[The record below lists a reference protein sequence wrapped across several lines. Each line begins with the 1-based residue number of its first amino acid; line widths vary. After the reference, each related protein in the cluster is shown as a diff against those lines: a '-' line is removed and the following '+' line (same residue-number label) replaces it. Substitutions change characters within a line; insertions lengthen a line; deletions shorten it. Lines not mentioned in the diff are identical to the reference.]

1 MAGHISQADVM
12 TQAVVLELK
21 ARLSEQDKQLRE
33 EEKKIKR
40 LEKLSNSRYSNVRII
55 VVAFTAMVAGAG
67 ITLGILAAAGW

>member
-1 MAGHISQADVM
+1 MAGRISQADVL

-40 LEKLSNSRYSNVRII
+40 LEKLSNSRYSNIRMI

-67 ITLGILAAAGW
+67 ITLGIPAIAG

>member
-40 LEKLSNSRYSNVRII
+40 LEKLSNSRYSNIRMI

-67 ITLGILAAAGW
+67 ITLGIPAIAG